1 MNLDDQNRALWLAA
15 RRLGG
20 GQSIS
25 VSAIP
30 AAQLSSIC
38 TVAPAD
44 MAVAVA
50 AVDMQRIGN
59 FFCLDTLGME
69 SAFRRQGIM
78 LNVGRGSALDD
89 WASMKSSAIIEF
101 LAGSLDVAPTQNL
114 EPCLHH
120 PRGSRHAILK
130 WKTDVH

>member
-1 MNLDDQNRALWLAA
+1 MNLAALKRWEVRQLTSFTRHEAVQDSLSLNPKNLKSEALNLNPRVNLDDQNRALWLAA
-15 RRLGG
+15 RIRLGG

-38 TVAPAD
+38 TVAPAG

-69 SAFRRQGIM
+69 SAFAGKALLAFCSM
-78 LNVGRGSALDD
+78 LEGV
-89 WASMKSSAIIEF
+89 
-101 LAGSLDVAPTQNL
+101 
-114 EPCLHH
+114 LH
-120 PRGSRHAILK
+120 
-130 WKTDVH
+130 